1 MSFLR
6 KIGHTIQ
13 KIDCCISHDPG
24 ILGKRFEDHVQ
35 TLFSIKYFK
44 LVEKNHSVTTNTKR
58 DEDSSKNPNF
68 IFEYLPTG
76 EKFAVV
82 CIYRTQLN
90 KQDQLEW
97 SCPAQ
102 LQRYQEF
109 ENQTKIPVF
118 IVIGLELSFKSLSN
132 PDEIE
137 HEKCMFNIPLKN
149 AHYPALHRAV
159 FANCEREFTRPF
171 FWKNGNVY

>member
-13 KIDCCISHDPG
+13 KFDYCISHDPE
-24 ILGKRFEDHVQ
+24 IMGKRFEDHVQ

-44 LVEKNHSVTTNTKR
+44 LVEKNHAVTTGTKR
-58 DEDSSKNPNF
+58 EGDNSKNPDF

-76 EKFAVV
+76 EKFAVA

-90 KQDQLEW
+90 NQADLEW

-102 LQRYQEF
+102 LQKYQEF

-118 IVIGLELSFKSLSN
+118 IVIGLELSSGSVSR
-132 PDEIE
+132 PPETE
-137 HEKCMFNIPLKN
+137 QERCMFNIPLKN
-149 AHYPALHRAV
+149 APCPALHRAA
-159 FANCEREFTRPF
+159 FANCAREFKRPF
-171 FWKNGNVY
+171 FWKDGNLY